1 MGSSA
6 AWMLWTL
13 CACFSAL
20 EIVALRVTMRET
32 NLEVVRGD
40 FVILPCSFFT
50 SSPLSRLNVIWTLAP
65 FSSPDTPMQVIVYDH
80 GQVIEDPSLTGRV
93 GFTGIPWSADIILN
107 DTRVSDAG
115 VYRCMVNN
123 PPEAADPG
131 IGELVLSV
139 LESDEETG
147 VGQAHTQPGPF
158 TDTGRLPAPN
168 GLRSAQAPAFSEE
181 EPENQNTK
189 LTPPS
194 LPVCQWDGNIDMGG
208 SVTLSCSVAEGTPT
222 PEIHWDKLN
231 PEEISL
237 PINME
242 GDLSGSVQIVNLSS
256 QTSGLYRC
264 SATNL
269 LGTENCYVNLSIY
282 GAPDSSSGI
291 LQGVLLTLSMSL
303 VLLALLVLVLW
314 LHRTG
319 QDGRWEEGKE
329 EEEECYNEIRYTPS
343 LMKRSFIGITLR
355 LRLIRG
361 HQLCLK
367 SSHISVMLVRT

>member
-1 MGSSA
+1 MGSSGR
-6 AWMLWTL
+6 WMLWTL
-13 CACFSAL
+13 CACFTAL
-20 EIVALRVTMRET
+20 ENVALRVTMREA

-40 FVILPCSFFT
+40 FVVLPCSFFT
-50 SSPLSRLNVIWTLAP
+50 SSPLSRLNVIWTMAP
-65 FSSPDTPMQVIVYDH
+65 FSSPETPIQVIVYDH

-93 GFTGIPWSADIILN
+93 GFTGIPWSADIVLN
-107 DTRVSDAG
+107 DTQVSDAG
-115 VYRCMVNN
+115 IYRCMVNN

-139 LESDEETG
+139 L
-147 VGQAHTQPGPF
+147 A
-158 TDTGRLPAPN
+158 
-168 GLRSAQAPAFSEE
+168 
-181 EPENQNTK
+181 
-189 LTPPS
+189 PPS
-194 LPVCQWDGNIDMGG
+194 LPVCQWDGDVDMGG
-208 SVTLSCSVAEGTPT
+208 SVTLSCSVTEGIPT

-242 GDLSGSVQIVNLSS
+242 GDLSGSVQIVNVSS

-282 GAPDSSSGI
+282 TPDSSSGI

-319 QDGRWEEGKE
+319 QESRWGEGKE

-343 LMKRSFIGITLR
+343 LMKRSF
-355 LRLIRG
+355 
-361 HQLCLK
+361 
-367 SSHISVMLVRT
+367 V